1 MRIDVYHLY
10 RHFEYSN
17 FVYPIILDV
26 LKVWAQSVG
35 MDVRVRVC
43 REEEVD
49 YATDAEAIG
58 ISVYTQTAPASYRVS
73 ERMRRLGKV
82 VVLGGPHFRNS
93 TCAEALPHCDVVV
106 DTICEEQWTT
116 LLQDIQAGR
125 IVPGQTPAMV
135 IRDGQNNFKYPHNFY
150 QTFKSQKWFQ
160 IPSIPTSIGCPY
172 DCAFCS
178 AYLPGRYKLRDIDT
192 VYNELQACPR
202 KVVFL
207 CDATFGL
214 NKKFTIQLM
223 ERIAPL
229 KKKILVETT
238 IVRLRDQELVRA
250 LAKGG
255 IKWVSVGIES
265 LSMKLGKH
273 GSCNLEGSLHEVID
287 DLHSHGILVQGN
299 FICGLDSDG
308 PEQFEAVSNFYRK
321 SQLDLVI
328 IDLLT
333 PYPNT
338 AQFDSLVADGRI
350 LHTNWE
356 KYDYRHL
363 VYRPLKLTPEEL
375 IDGFTQLYRSITGGR
390 LVLHKAGQIYKRWGL
405 RAESTL
411 LMSYNVFN
419 RFDAVRKERFLLSQK
434 EQLARSSVRQS
445 YVSSGGDS
453 RELRSP

>member
-1 MRIDVYHLY
+1 VRIDIYHLY

-17 FVYPIILDV
+17 FVHPIILDV
-26 LKVWAQSVG
+26 LKVWAQTAGV
-35 MDVRVRVC
+35 DARVRVC

-73 ERMRRLGKV
+73 ERMRRLRKV

-93 TCAEALPHCDVVV
+93 TCAEASSHCDVVV
-106 DTICEEQWTT
+106 DTICEQQWTT
-116 LLQDIQAGR
+116 LLKAIQAGR
-125 IVPGQTPAMV
+125 IVPGQSPAKV
-135 IRDGQNNFKYPHNFY
+135 IRDRENHFKYPHNFY

-178 AYLPGRYKLRDIDT
+178 AYLQGRYKLRDIDT
-192 VYNELQACPR
+192 IYNELKACPR

-223 ERIAPL
+223 DRIAPL
-229 KKKILVETT
+229 NKKILVETT

-255 IKWVSVGIES
+255 IKWVSIGIES
-265 LSMKLGKH
+265 LSMRLGKH
-273 GSCNLEGSLHEVID
+273 GTSSLKGTLYELIN
-287 DLHSHGILVQGN
+287 DLHSNGILVQGN
-299 FICGLDSDG
+299 FICGLDGDG
-308 PEQFEAVSNFYRK
+308 PEQFEAVFNFYRR
-321 SQLDLVI
+321 SQLDLI
-328 IDLLT
+328 IVDLLT

-338 AQFDSLVADGRI
+338 AQFDSLVAEGRI

-356 KYDYRHL
+356 EYDYRHV
-363 VYRPLKLTPEEL
+363 VYRPLKLSPEEL
-375 IDGFTQLYRSITGGR
+375 IEGFTQLYRSITGAS
-390 LVLHKAGQIYKRWGL
+390 LLLHKAEQIYRRWGL
-405 RAESTL
+405 RSESAL
-411 LMSYNVFN
+411 LMVYNIFS
-419 RFDAVRKERFLLSQK
+419 RFDAIRKERLLLNEKK
-434 EQLARSSVRQS
+434 EFARSP
-445 YVSSGGDS
+445 G
-453 RELRSP
+453 RSLVPS